1 MRKKFKDKDA
11 SDEKRHLDQENFN
24 KKVEKHKFRDVSR
37 TRESPQRKKEEIMPK
52 LTYLIG
58 LGASFVYKDAEEIR
72 HIKRENVETMV
83 CRSLP

>member
-1 MRKKFKDKDA
+1 MMRNL
-11 SDEKRHLDQENFN
+11 EKEHFN
-24 KKVEKHKFRDVSR
+24 KKVEKPKFRDVSR
-37 TRESPQRKKEEIMPK
+37 TRESPQRKRKEIIPK